1 MLGDLA
7 DDLTNRSQDIV
18 CNLRVVSLAHLARS
32 VSRGGRFRLQS
43 GRDGRYS
50 TQVTTSTRAVTV
62 ALWVDLV
69 IGAAKFAAFLLTGST
84 AIMAEVLH
92 SAADFTNQGLLVI
105 GIARSRREPDTD
117 YPYGFGRS
125 RYIWALLSAAGV
137 LFVGCGMS
145 VVRGVEQVWAPE
157 PLDQLGWGLAVL
169 MLSLV
174 AESISFAF
182 GLSAVRSSARQA
194 NQTVRQYIGTGPDPM
209 GVAVVLEDASAVF
222 GVLLAAAGI
231 GMARATGNAAWDG
244 AASIAIGLLLGASA
258 VFLINRNR
266 RLLLG
271 PAPSSESVARMLAV
285 VEASPVVSKIHDVKV
300 SQLGADAVRFKAE
313 VTFDGRALA
322 KRLLQGTDLDATWSS
337 LTGPEALERLLV
349 EFGSEVTDAIG
360 DEIDRLEAELA
371 KAAPEARH
379 VDLEPD

>member
-1 MLGDLA
+1 M
-7 DDLTNRSQDIV
+7 
-18 CNLRVVSLAHLARS
+18 
-32 VSRGGRFRLQS
+32 
-43 GRDGRYS
+43 
-50 TQVTTSTRAVTV
+50 TTSTRAVTV
-62 ALWVDLV
+62 ALSVDFV
-69 IGAAKFAAFLLTGST
+69 IGVAKFAALLLTGST

-105 GIARSRREPDTD
+105 GIARSRRKPDSD

-125 RYIWALLSAAGV
+125 RYVWALLSAAGV

-145 VVRGVEQVWAPE
+145 VVRGVEQVWAPA
-157 PLDQLGWGLAVL
+157 PLTHLGWGLGILLV
-169 MLSLV
+169 SLA
-174 AESISFAF
+174 AESLSFAF
-182 GLSAVRSSARQA
+182 GLSAVRSSARDA
-194 NQTVRQYIGTGPDPM
+194 NQTIWQYIGTGPDPM
-209 GVAVVLEDASAVF
+209 GVAVVLEDASAML

-231 GMARATGNAAWDG
+231 GLARVTGNPAWDG

-258 VFLINRNR
+258 IFLINRNR

-271 PAPSSESVARMLAV
+271 PAPPSESVARMLAV
-285 VEASPVVSKIHDVKV
+285 LESSPVVARVHDVKA

-322 KRLLQGTDLDATWSS
+322 RRLLAETDLDATWSD
-337 LTGPEALERLLV
+337 LTGPESLERLLV
-349 EFGSEVTDAIG
+349 EFGNKVTDAVG

-371 KAAPEARH
+371 EAAPEARH